1 MVAAPTLLAV
11 PKPASLSC
19 EDVPGQVGQDD

>member
-11 PKPASLSC
+11 PKPAGSSG
-19 EDVPGQVGQDD
+19 DVPGQVEGQDD